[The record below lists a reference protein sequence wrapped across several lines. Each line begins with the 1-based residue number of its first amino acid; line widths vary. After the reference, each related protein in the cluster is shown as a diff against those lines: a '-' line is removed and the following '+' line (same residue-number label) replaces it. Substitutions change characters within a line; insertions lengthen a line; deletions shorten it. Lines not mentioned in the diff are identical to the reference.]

1 MALGDGYDNMANVED
16 RFLPELDP
24 GRKKVIDPEVVAA
37 LHRKIEEGIILGSF
51 KQKGISISR

>member
-1 MALGDGYDNMANVED
+1 MANVED